1 MRRKD
6 REITNRKSMESILEA
21 APVCRIGMALGGEP
35 YVVPVCFAYRNGS
48 IYFHSA
54 TEGRKIEILKENP
67 RCCVEVDASE
77 GAIRDENPCKWE
89 MRYRSVICTGTA
101 HFVEN
106 PDEKQEA
113 LNLILHHYK
122 GDPRPFTE
130 QEMRPVSVIR
140 IDVDEMTGKQHG
152 Y

>member
-1 MRRKD
+1 
-6 REITNRKSMESILEA
+6 MESILRDA
-21 APVCRIGMALGGEP
+21 QVCRIGMALNGEP
-35 YVVPVCFAYRNGS
+35 YVVPVCFAYRDGS

-54 TEGRKIEILKENP
+54 TEGRKIAFLKENP

-89 MRYRSVICTGTA
+89 MRYRSVICTGA
-101 HFVEN
+101 ACFVED
-106 PDEKQEA
+106 PEEKREA
-113 LNLILHHYK
+113 LNLILCHYK

-130 QEMRPVSVIR
+130 TAMRPVSVVRVDI
-140 IDVDEMTGKQHG
+140 DEMTGKQHG